1 MVPFMVTAMM
11 DLVTTIAEPLI
22 LSVAIAVAIAV
33 AYHAGKVA
41 GRRAAEIAARVK
53 RATQD
58 EQRKAIDEARIA
70 VHQPVA
76 EILAPGKILIGKKQK
91 PKAD

>member
-1 MVPFMVTAMM
+1 MI

-22 LSVAIAVAIAV
+22 LSVTITVAIV
-33 AYHAGKVA
+33 FAYHSGKVA

-53 RATQD
+53 KATHD
-58 EQRKAIDEARIA
+58 EQRKAIDEARFA
-70 VHQPVA
+70 AHQPVV
-76 EILAPGKILIGKKQK
+76 ETLAPGKILVGKKQE